1 MTHLIL
7 NSLDIHSLNESLI
20 FDLLRLSDILSLNN
34 SPKFDFLGH
43 PLVMKVE
50 GYEHG
55 SNLLK
60 QNNK

>member
-20 FDLLRLSDILSLNN
+20 FDLLSLSDILSLNN
-34 SPKFDFLGH
+34 SPNFDFLGH